1 MVPVV
6 LVILVLLIL
15 IALIA
20 FGFIAVIKRTSEA
33 ASSVRSA
40 RSTPALAEPVQR
52 QEIAL
57 TDQIN
62 HHKPLPGK
70 ILLFST
76 PHSYTSHT
84 LL

>member
-20 FGFIAVIKRTSEA
+20 FGFVAVIKRTSETA
-33 ASSVRSA
+33 SVRAA
-40 RSTPALAEPVQR
+40 RVTPALAEPVQR

-70 ILLFST
+70 IL
-76 PHSYTSHT
+76 
-84 LL
+84 